1 MAKWHH
7 CLVVC
12 VFFTRWLAVK
22 WFPCAFNI
30 NSRLIEK
37 GEREMLVEPIFF
49 FTASVLDN
57 FVVDSSILFAIP

>member
-1 MAKWHH
+1 M
-7 CLVVC
+7 
-12 VFFTRWLAVK
+12 K